1 MATSGV
7 GCMASVYIHIGN
19 ANIHIGNVNI
29 RIGSHVRTHRATRTY
44 ALVNTYVRIE
54 QHVRTHW
61 STRTYAVCN
70 TDVRIEQHVRTHWST
85 RTYAL
90 SNTDVRIGLYI
101 YMYRVRLRHILHQ
114 DLIRLPPPVFA
125 GVQNFGWKPKVQKRG
140 CVKTEMVYLFVKMI
154 ALSTFW
160 HTL

>member
-29 RIGSHVRTHRATRTY
+29 RIGSYVRTHRATRTY
-44 ALVNTYVRIE
+44 ASSHTY
-54 QHVRTHW
+54 
-61 STRTYAVCN
+61 
-70 TDVRIEQHVRTHWST
+70 
-85 RTYAL
+85 
-90 SNTDVRIGLYI
+90 VRIGLYI

>member
-1 MATSGV
+1 
-7 GCMASVYIHIGN
+7 MASVYIHIGN

-44 ALVNTYVRIE
+44 ASSHTYVRIG
-54 QHVRTHW
+54 
-61 STRTYAVCN
+61 
-70 TDVRIEQHVRTHWST
+70 QHVRTHWST

>member
-44 ALVNTYVRIE
+44 ASSNTYVRIE
-54 QHVRTHW
+54 P
-61 STRTYAVCN
+61 
-70 TDVRIEQHVRTHWST
+70 HVRTHWST

-154 ALSTFW
+154 ALSTF
-160 HTL
+160 

>member
-1 MATSGV
+1 
-7 GCMASVYIHIGN
+7 MASVYIHIGN

-29 RIGSHVRTHRATRTY
+29 RHWVTRTY
-44 ALVNTYVRIE
+44 ASGNTYVRIE
-54 QHVRTHW
+54 P
-61 STRTYAVCN
+61 
-70 TDVRIEQHVRTHWST
+70 HVRTHWST

>member
-29 RIGSHVRTHRATRTY
+29 RIGS
-44 ALVNTYVRIE
+44 
-54 QHVRTHW
+54 
-61 STRTYAVCN
+61 
-70 TDVRIEQHVRTHWST
+70 HVRTHWST

-160 HTL
+160 HPLNMIRCLVWRSDYYIRFSTMSQSMISHSLFMWSARRFW

>member
-1 MATSGV
+1 
-7 GCMASVYIHIGN
+7 MASVYIHIGN

-44 ALVNTYVRIE
+44 ASSHTYVRIG
-54 QHVRTHW
+54 QHVR
-61 STRTYAVCN
+61 
-70 TDVRIEQHVRTHWST
+70 
-85 RTYAL
+85 
-90 SNTDVRIGLYI
+90 TDVRIGLYI

>member
-44 ALVNTYVRIE
+44 ASGNTYVRIE
-54 QHVRTHW
+54 P
-61 STRTYAVCN
+61 
-70 TDVRIEQHVRTHWST
+70 HVRTHWST

>member
-1 MATSGV
+1 MHSLYVYRFFAQLRMTGQKESKRKAKRCRALKKRWRGLLATSGV

-29 RIGSHVRTHRATRTY
+29 RIGS
-44 ALVNTYVRIE
+44 
-54 QHVRTHW
+54 
-61 STRTYAVCN
+61 
-70 TDVRIEQHVRTHWST
+70 HVRTHWST

>member
-29 RIGSHVRTHRATRTY
+29 RIGSHVRTH
-44 ALVNTYVRIE
+44 
-54 QHVRTHW
+54 
-61 STRTYAVCN
+61 
-70 TDVRIEQHVRTHWST
+70 WST

-90 SNTDVRIGLYI
+90 SNTDVRIGLYT

-160 HTL
+160 LTL

>member
-44 ALVNTYVRIE
+44 ASGNTYVRIE
-54 QHVRTHW
+54 P
-61 STRTYAVCN
+61 
-70 TDVRIEQHVRTHWST
+70 HVRTHWST

-154 ALSTFW
+154 ALSTF
-160 HTL
+160 

>member
-29 RIGSHVRTHRATRTY
+29 RIGS
-44 ALVNTYVRIE
+44 
-54 QHVRTHW
+54 
-61 STRTYAVCN
+61 
-70 TDVRIEQHVRTHWST
+70 HVRTHWST

-125 GVQNFGWKPKVQKRG
+125 GVQNFGWKPKVQKEDVSKLKWSISLLNDSIINVLAHPLNMIR
-140 CVKTEMVYLFVKMI
+140 CLVWRSDYYIRFSTMSQSMISHSLFMWS
-154 ALSTFW
+154 ARRFW
-160 HTL
+160 

>member
-44 ALVNTYVRIE
+44 ASSHTYVRIE
-54 QHVRTHW
+54 P
-61 STRTYAVCN
+61 
-70 TDVRIEQHVRTHWST
+70 HVRTHWST